1 MKMRRQVRKRAGWHD
16 LNNSAVVLY
25 TVRSLLFRSFSF
37 QWSHPCR
44 ESIEIFTQQRR
55 AATSCAAAA
64 EFMGEV
70 GGWFYLSAHSAAASS
85 GSILLGNWPILFHIS
100 KWERQRH
107 AE

>member
-37 QWSHPCR
+37 QWSHPER
-44 ESIEIFTQQRR
+44 PAESIEIFTQQRR
-55 AATSCAAAA
+55 AATSCACAA

-70 GGWFYLSAHSAAASS
+70 GGWLVWFGSS
-85 GSILLGNWPILFHIS
+85 TFQLTRRRRRQLWFHIA
-100 KWERQRH
+100 WELADFISH
-107 AE
+107 F